1 MRKSK
6 PPQTSIDA
14 YKSLDPAKINETYK
28 MIISALAVIK
38 SGSFEDISKHLKVEK
53 SVVWKRLGE
62 MEKMKLLQRP
72 GTKKKL
78 KSGRDGYVWEISNEY
93 YEICMTIATQYNLK
107 DKPTIQDHSRN
118 IKAISESKP
127 VQTNKLF

>member
-1 MRKSK
+1 MRKSN

-14 YKSLDPAKINETYK
+14 YRSLDPANINETYK
-28 MIISALAVIK
+28 KIVSALVVIK
-38 SGSFEDISKHLKVEK
+38 SGTFEDIAKHLKVEK

-72 GTKKKL
+72 GKKKKL
-78 KSGRDGYVWEISNEY
+78 KSGREGYVWEINNEY
-93 YEICMTIATQYNLK
+93 YEICKTIATQYNLK

-118 IKAISESKP
+118 IQAIAHSKP
-127 VQTNKLF
+127 PQTNQLF

>member
-14 YKSLDPAKINETYK
+14 YRSLDPAKINEIYK
-28 MIISALAVIK
+28 RIVSALVVIK
-38 SGSFEDISKHLKVEK
+38 SGTFEDIAKQMKEEK
-53 SVVWKRLGE
+53 SVVWKRLNE
-62 MEKMKLLQRP
+62 MEKIKLLQRP

-93 YEICMTIATQYNLK
+93 YEICMTIATQHNLK

-118 IKAISESKP
+118 IKAISEAKP